1 MVPHEINP
9 SKTLN
14 NKYVPETDGP
24 RKYKNSPHYKLKYKL
39 HIFEQRESASHWPII
54 KMRTHKSLLLLN
66 KEGVK
71 NPDQT
76 SFFRLSP
83 IWLAQIYKES
93 SLITQL
99 CIPVLNTGSKQI
111 LKL

>member
-1 MVPHEINP
+1 MVPHEMNA

-14 NKYVPETDGP
+14 NKYVPEADGP
-24 RKYKNSPHYKLKYKL
+24 RKNKNSPHYKLKYKL
-39 HIFEQRESASHWPII
+39 HVFEQRGSASHWPMI
-54 KMRTHKSLLLLN
+54 KRTHKSPLLLN
-66 KEGVK
+66 MERKK
-71 NPDQT
+71 KILIRT

-83 IWLAQIYKES
+83 TWLAQIYKES

-99 CIPVLNTGSKQI
+99 CIPVLNTETKQI